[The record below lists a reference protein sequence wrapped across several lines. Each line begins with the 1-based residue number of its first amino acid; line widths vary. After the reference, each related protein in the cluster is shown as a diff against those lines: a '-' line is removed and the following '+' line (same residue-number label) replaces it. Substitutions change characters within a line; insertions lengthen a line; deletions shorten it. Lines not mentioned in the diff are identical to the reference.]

1 MGDDPV
7 YPGARPYRRADSIR
21 FRGRASEADR
31 LGAAWLQNRLTY
43 LCGPAG
49 IGKTSLL
56 VAGVL
61 PRVEGR
67 KATIAVLP
75 VGAVNGQPDI
85 VPAIAPVSGFTLS
98 GTRYPIAAL
107 PDHNPYSFALLRS
120 WSDAST
126 AARMASKPID
136 EFIGRYLAHNP
147 DKVILAA
154 IDQADDLFAGPP
166 GRQPLRQRF
175 LDQLAAV
182 LRDEPRLHLLVSVR
196 DDCLRQFTEV
206 IGEGVQVWVDRL
218 GVTAAHEAI
227 TGASVFADDAADELI
242 AALRSG
248 AATAPT
254 PTAPAPA
261 PGPGPGPGEVIEPSL
276 LQIACAGLWASL
288 RQRVSIVTLY
298 DLRQHGDVTVNT
310 VLGDYCAAAVGAVA
324 DMHEIPA
331 EQLRSWLIGAF
342 ITSSGELAAAAEG
355 RPDTAGVPTTAARA
369 LEDRHLLRAHH
380 VPAAAAAPSPAQSS
394 VPRPRPAPP
403 MRRYMLLSDRLV
415 EPLQATRPADGAT
428 ARADPD
434 EYLRAAERARI
445 TGERDLASRLAAHV
459 LEIAPATSL
468 RLHAD
473 SHSLAGDLAYEQGFL
488 DKAEESYRMAMLLF
502 QACGEQAAAARLLAA
517 IARTYLD
524 RGRVIDAL
532 NYMHAALTRVDDAAL
547 QENLLWVLQVAA
559 QQTAHS
565 SPGAAG

>member
-7 YPGARPYRRADSIR
+7 YPGARPYRRADSTR

-31 LGAAWLQNRLTY
+31 LGIAWLQNRLTY

-67 KATIAVLP
+67 RATIAVLP
-75 VGAVNGQPDI
+75 VGAVNGQPD
-85 VPAIAPVSGFTLS
+85 VGPAIAPVSGFTLS

-126 AARMASKPID
+126 AAEMASKPID
-136 EFIGRYLAHNP
+136 EFVGGYLARNP
-147 DKVILAA
+147 EKVILAA
-154 IDQADDLFAGPP
+154 IDQADDLFAGPS

-182 LRDEPRLHLLVSVR
+182 LRDQPRFHLLVSVR

-218 GVTAAHEAI
+218 GVTAAREAI
-227 TGASVFADDAADELI
+227 TSANVFADDAADELI
-242 AALRSG
+242 ASLRSG
-248 AATAPT
+248 TTTALT
-254 PTAPAPA
+254 PTAPAP
-261 PGPGPGPGEVIEPSL
+261 GGLIEPSL
-276 LQIACAGLWASL
+276 LQIACTGLWASF
-288 RQRVSIVTLY
+288 RPQVSMVTLY

-310 VLGDYCAAAVGAVA
+310 VLRDYCAATVGAVA
-324 DMHEIPA
+324 RMHEIPA
-331 EQLRSWLIGAF
+331 ERLRSWMIGRF
-342 ITSSGELAAAAEG
+342 ITSAGELATPAEG
-355 RPDTAGVPTTAARA
+355 GPDAAGVPTTAVRA
-369 LEDRHLLRAHH
+369 LEDRYLLRAHH
-380 VPAAAAAPSPAQSS
+380 IPAPNPPPAPAPSQTT
-394 VPRPRPAPP
+394 VPRPRPEPP
-403 MRRYMLLSDRLV
+403 IRRYMLLSDRLV
-415 EPLQATRPADGAT
+415 EPLQSSGPADGA
-428 ARADPD
+428 AVQADPN

-445 TGERDLASRLAAHV
+445 TGDRDLASRLVAQV

-468 RLHAD
+468 LLHAD
-473 SHSLAGDLAYEQGFL
+473 THSLAGDLAYEQGFL

-517 IARTYLD
+517 IARTYVD
-524 RGRVIDAL
+524 RGRVIEAL
-532 NYMHAALTRVDDAAL
+532 SYIHAALSRVADATL
-547 QENLLWVLQVAA
+547 HENLLWVLKVAT

-565 SPGAAG
+565 SPGTAG